1 MHHKLSSMPLTQ
13 SVGAKFFGVIILLGT
28 TLFGLSGCA
37 TFPFFGST
45 PAVTQTDTVFSGSLS
60 YKARIALPTDSTA
73 VIELHDG
80 VQPDQLITEEHIPL
94 NGKQV
99 PIDFQLLIP
108 KGRLMVDHP
117 YLLRASI
124 IAANRITWISEPMT
138 VTTDKQQ
145 LGVVMLKPFETEGF
159 RTAMMCG
166 STPVT
171 VSGQAGEQGNSVTM
185 EIKGQTIRLNRSVS
199 ASGARYVAEND
210 PATVFWSKGNTA
222 TITLKGTVLPTC
234 LARPETPLSQQ

>member
-1 MHHKLSSMPLTQ
+1 MNRERSSTALMQ
-13 SVGAKFFGVIILLGT
+13 YAGVRSFGIIILLST
-28 TLFGLSGCA
+28 TLLGLGGCA
-37 TFPFFGST
+37 SFPIFGAS
-45 PAVTQTDTVFSGSLS
+45 PAVTQSDTVFSGSLS

-80 VQPDQLITEEHIPL
+80 IQPDQLITEEHIPL

-108 KGRLMVDHP
+108 KGRLMVNHP
-117 YLLRASI
+117 YLLSASI
-124 IAANRITWISEPMT
+124 ITANRITWFTEPMT

-145 LGVVMLKPFETEGF
+145 LGTVMLKPFETEGF
-159 RTAMMCG
+159 RIAMTCG

-171 VSGQAGEQGNSVTM
+171 VSGHGDAVDMQINGRTITLHQA
-185 EIKGQTIRLNRSVS
+185 VS

-210 PATVFWSKGNTA
+210 PDTVFWSKGNTA
-222 TITLKGTVLPTC
+222 TITLKGTVLPPC
-234 LARPETPLSQQ
+234 LARPEPALSQQ

>member
-1 MHHKLSSMPLTQ
+1 MQHKLSSTPLTQ
-13 SVGAKFFGVIILLGT
+13 SAGAKFFGVIFLLGT
-28 TLFGLSGCA
+28 TLLGLGGCT
-37 TFPFFGST
+37 TFPFFGT
-45 PAVTQTDTVFSGSLS
+45 APAVTQTDTVFSGSLS
-60 YKARIALPTDSTA
+60 YKARIALPTDSTV

-80 VQPDQLITEEHIPL
+80 TQPDQLITEEHIPL

-108 KGRLMVDHP
+108 RGRLMVNHP

-166 STPVT
+166 PTPVT
-171 VSGQAGEQGNSVTM
+171 VSGQADSVTM
-185 EIKGQTIRLNRSVS
+185 EIKGQTITLNRSVS

-210 PATVFWSKGNTA
+210 PNTVFWSKGNTA

-234 LARPETPLSQQ
+234 LSRPDTELSQQ

>member
-108 KGRLMVDHP
+108 KGRLMVNHP

-171 VSGQAGEQGNSVTM
+171 VSGHGGAVEM
-185 EIKGQTIRLNRSVS
+185 HIDGQTITLHQAVS

-210 PATVFWSKGNTA
+210 PDTVFWSKGNTA
-222 TITLKGTVLPTC
+222 TITLKGTALPTC
-234 LARPETPLSQQ
+234 LARPETALSQQ